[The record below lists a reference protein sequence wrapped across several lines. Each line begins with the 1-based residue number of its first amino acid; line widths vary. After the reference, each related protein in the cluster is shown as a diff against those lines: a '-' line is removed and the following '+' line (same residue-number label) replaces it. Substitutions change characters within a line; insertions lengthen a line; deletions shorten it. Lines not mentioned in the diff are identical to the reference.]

1 MYTSILV
8 PIDLN
13 HPTSW
18 ERCLNQAVE
27 LCQHYQAPLHILSI
41 VPEFKMPMV
50 AGFFPQNFEEKA
62 RQTLVQTLYEV
73 VQQHVPAT
81 VEVQQIIATGKV
93 YEVILNTASEVN
105 ADLIILSA
113 SLFPKANNTG
123 PNAEYV
129 ARMAQQSV
137 LLVR

>member
-13 HPTSW
+13 HPNSW
-18 ERCLNQAVE
+18 EACLNQAVE
-27 LCQHYQAPLHILSI
+27 LSQHYHASLHILSI
-41 VPEFKMPMV
+41 VPEFKMPIV

-62 RQTLVQTLYEV
+62 RQTLTHKLSEA
-73 VQQHVPAT
+73 VQQHIPAT
-81 VEVQQIIATGKV
+81 IKTQQIIATGKV
-93 YEVILNTASEVN
+93 YEVILQTANE
-105 ADLIILSA
+105 AKAELIVLSA
-113 SLFPKANNTG
+113 SLFPETTNIG

>member
-13 HPTSW
+13 HPNSW
-18 ERCLNQAVE
+18 ERCLKQAVE
-27 LCQHYQAPLHILSI
+27 LCQHYHASLYILSI
-41 VPEFKMPMV
+41 VPEFKMPIV

-62 RQTLVQTLYEV
+62 RQTLIDTLHEV
-73 VQQHVPAT
+73 VQQHVPKILEA
-81 VEVQQIIATGKV
+81 QQIIATGKV
-93 YEVILNTASEVN
+93 YEVILQTANEVK
-105 ADLIILSA
+105 ADLIVLSA
-113 SLFPKANNTG
+113 SLFPKATNTG